1 MPEMTKPRPKFLT
14 LYQIRLPLAGFVS
27 ILHRISGAGLFLLL
41 PLLIYT
47 LQSSLDP
54 QPEGVAAFQ
63 AIKNN
68 LFVQIFLFGLC
79 WAYLHH
85 FCAGIRYLLLDVHVG
100 VEKAGS
106 HKSAIIV
113 MLVSLSLTALI
124 ALKFM
129 GVL

>member
-68 LFVQIFLFGLC
+68 FFVQIFLFGLC

>member
-54 QPEGVAAFQ
+54 Q
-63 AIKNN
+63 
-68 LFVQIFLFGLC
+68 LFRRSKTISSFRSSCLVFAGPTSTIFAL
-79 WAYLHH
+79 AY
-85 FCAGIRYLLLDVHVG
+85 GICCLTCMSVLKRPDHTNRQ
-100 VEKAGS
+100 
-106 HKSAIIV
+106 
-113 MLVSLSLTALI
+113 LS
-124 ALKFM
+124 
-129 GVL
+129 